1 MTYFYTALPA
11 TKPLALEYFIDST
24 YGPVVYSYHQSVVD
38 PNTFWIMRHDP
49 TKTSTPVAADNYY
62 VSYSTLSSGISV
74 TSVNF

>member
-24 YGPVVYSYHQSVVD
+24 YGPVVYSYHQSVVSL
-38 PNTFWIMRHDP
+38 FEF
-49 TKTSTPVAADNYY
+49 STPVAADNYY